1 MSDFDRF
8 RGKPNFFGVRQ
19 RLSENL
25 KYPYTFL
32 KNKVFVL
39 GKEWK
44 NRAFKI
50 EGYIAIYVQK
60 QRLLGDLYMYGFN
73 REQKLFF
80 TTVERLYLGKTVIDL
95 AHKAQDLI
103 FQFVLKESHGESGLG
118 I

>member
-8 RGKPNFFGVRQ
+8 RGKSNFFGVRQ
-19 RLSENL
+19 HLSENL
-25 KYPYTFL
+25 KYAYTLL
-32 KNKVFVL
+32 KKKVFVM
-39 GKEWK
+39 GKEWE

-80 TTVERLYLGKTVIDL
+80 RAVESLYLGKTVIDL
-95 AHKAQDLI
+95 AYKAQDLI
-103 FQFVLKESHGESGLG
+103 LQFVLKESHGESGLG